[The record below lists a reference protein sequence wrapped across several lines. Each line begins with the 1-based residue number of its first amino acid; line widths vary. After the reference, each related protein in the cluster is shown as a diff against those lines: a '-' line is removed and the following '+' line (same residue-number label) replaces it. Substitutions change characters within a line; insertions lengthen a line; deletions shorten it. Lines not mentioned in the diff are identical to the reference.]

1 MNECYEKLAQAIIV
15 TACNDYRK
23 ALKRLKKDSWDRDA
37 KATKR
42 EVENFFHSYA
52 FSIYTN
58 LNPDKL
64 LSMLKAEVA

>member
-42 EVENFFHSYA
+42 EVEKFLHSHA
-52 FSIYTN
+52 FGIYTE

-64 LSMLKAEVA
+64 LEMLKAEVA